1 MNFSGTMTNNIYYL
15 SEKQVSDLH
24 RIVKESVNKI
34 LCERYL
40 LESQQSNLGEFIQ
53 ELDSIFD
60 VKLHN
65 YNSREK
71 GRCVAYITTD
81 TFDKNNKDFKS
92 LMNKHQV
99 FISSIDEFDAPDGTI
114 QVSFESKYPE
124 DVTKDVYK
132 NSKVLYHL
140 TRPGY
145 IKQIEKEGIKPIAAS
160 EFKRIWYPERIY
172 LLTDKCMIQD
182 IKTYARQLGTSYIVI
197 CDIGKMGY
205 GYNFYKD
212 PQSLETFAVF
222 TDKPIPR
229 ECIEIKKIK
238 DF

>member
-1 MNFSGTMTNNIYYL
+1 M
-15 SEKQVSDLH
+15 
-24 RIVKESVNKI
+24 RESVNKI

-40 LESQQSNLGEFIQ
+40 SESQQSNLESFIQ
-53 ELDSIFD
+53 ELNGIFD

-71 GRCVAYITTD
+71 GRCLAYITTD
-81 TFDKNNKDFKS
+81 TFDKNNNDFKS
-92 LMNKHQV
+92 LMDKHQI
-99 FISSIDEFDAPDGTI
+99 FISSIDEFDAPEGTI

-124 DVTKDVYK
+124 DVTENVY
-132 NSKVLYHL
+132 NSSRMLYHL
-140 TRPGY
+140 ARPSY
-145 IKQIEKEGIKPIAAS
+145 IKQIEKEGLKPIAAS

-172 LLTDKCMIQD
+172 LLTDRCTIQD

-197 CDIGKMGY
+197 CDIGKMGRDY
-205 GYNFYKD
+205 DFYKD

-229 ECIEIKKIK
+229 ECIEIKK
-238 DF
+238 

>member
-1 MNFSGTMTNNIYYL
+1 MNFSGTMTNDIYYL

-124 DVTKDVYK
+124 DVTKDVYCVQK
-132 NSKVLYHL
+132 CMGHSSPKVAGLYI
-140 TRPGY
+140 RR
-145 IKQIEKEGIKPIAAS
+145 QAEGDRMKAS
-160 EFKRIWYPERIY
+160 EIIIN
-172 LLTDKCMIQD
+172 M
-182 IKTYARQLGTSYIVI
+182 
-197 CDIGKMGY
+197 
-205 GYNFYKD
+205 
-212 PQSLETFAVF
+212 VF
-222 TDKPIPR
+222 
-229 ECIEIKKIK
+229 
-238 DF
+238 